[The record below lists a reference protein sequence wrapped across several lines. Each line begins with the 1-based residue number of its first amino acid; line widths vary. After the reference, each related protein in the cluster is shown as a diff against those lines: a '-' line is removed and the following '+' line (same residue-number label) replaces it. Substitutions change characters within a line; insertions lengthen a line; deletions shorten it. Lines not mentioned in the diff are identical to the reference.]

1 MENEFGYDHLTQ
13 IVRNVVEPLILAE
26 RNLSVAEYDDC
37 IARINDILRQI
48 AIINQTL
55 NSHQNQI
62 NSLDRRVDALE
73 QAITNLEG
81 EISSVSSAVSSI
93 TSICVGTIITWP
105 TGNNPSDYKS
115 GSLYNWLDC
124 DGSTFSQSSYPDLYR
139 VLGSSKLPNY
149 KGMFLRGYGSQ
160 SSGGTTYTSGSMMQ
174 IQGDAMRKIE
184 GVVSLA
190 GMVYVDG
197 GIGALA
203 PYSTMDGRWVDNG
216 TGSAKCDDIHF
227 DSSRVVPT
235 ANEIRPV
242 NVAVRYLI
250 RSLP

>member
-1 MENEFGYDHLTQ
+1 MENKFRYDHLTQ
-13 IVRNVVEPLILAE
+13 IVRNVVEPLIQAE
-26 RNLSVAEYDDC
+26 RNLSIAEYDDC

-55 NSHQNQI
+55 KSHQNQI
-62 NSLDRRVDALE
+62 NSLDRRVDTLE
-73 QAITNLEG
+73 SAITNLEG

-124 DGSTFSQSSYPDLYR
+124 DGSTFSQSSYPDLFR
-139 VLGSSKLPNY
+139 ILGGSKLPNY

-160 SSGGTTYTSGSMMQ
+160 NSGGTTYTSGSMMRT
-174 IQGDAMRKIE
+174 QGDAMRKME
-184 GVVSLA
+184 GHVSLA
-190 GMVYVDG
+190 GMVYVDSRSGVFERAASSTGHWAGSG
-197 GIGALA
+197 G
-203 PYSTMDGRWVDNG
+203 
-216 TGSAKCDDIHF
+216 GSLQCDDFIF
-227 DSSRVVPT
+227 DSSCVVPT